1 MGGVCGGKRMGFR
14 FPTFHFKLQKGPP
27 EEGLGL
33 RCRVWKTHVRS
44 GSKTKR
50 ARLFF
55 FSPVSVEGPVLF
67 LALVSNSD
75 FSVFPLFV
83 KIVFFG
89 GGREGGS
96 AEGARA
102 RRVLRFVRDGTK

>member
-1 MGGVCGGKRMGFR
+1 MGFR
-14 FPTFHFKLQKGPP
+14 FPTFHFKLQKGPRRKPP

-75 FSVFPLFV
+75 FSVFHFLSKYPGS
-83 KIVFFG
+83 FFLG
-89 GGREGGS
+89 GGEGGS